1 MISPKKAAPPNAH
14 ETSTSAV
21 RQLRQLSHVLDNAIP
36 VPGTSYRIGLDPI
49 LGLIPGGGDIV
60 GGILSAYIMFKAF
73 QMGVPRK
80 TLTQMATNIALESLV
95 GTVPVLGDVFD
106 VAWKANVKNVELL
119 ETHLNVPTPEAK
131 KANPLYVFLLIAGLL
146 LLIVLI
152 AAVGIAI
159 IGLLWN
165 LITGLF
171 SA

>member
-1 MISPKKAAPPNAH
+1 MISPKKAASLNTK

-21 RQLRQLSHVLDNAIP
+21 RQLRQFSHVLDNAIR

-49 LGLIPGGGDIV
+49 LGLIPGGGDVV
-60 GGILSAYIMFKAF
+60 GGVLSAYIMFKAF
-73 QMGVPRK
+73 QMGVPRQV
-80 TLTQMATNIALESLV
+80 LTQMATNIALETLV
-95 GTVPVLGDVFD
+95 GTVPVVGDVFD

-119 ETHLNVPTPEAK
+119 ETHLNLPTPEAK

-146 LLIVLI
+146 LLILLV
-152 AAVGIAI
+152 AAVGFAI

-165 LITGLF
+165 VITGLF